1 MTERGYLLRWNES
14 QWDRWS
20 SMPRLSLTAVPRT
33 KFLLL
38 KAPLSTVYEEKYGDR
53 NVFTVPMYVQRLIA
67 KGIAVGLVI
76 DCTSLDLKK
85 FHGATGTLVTATNY
99 YIHNANEWDDFGI
112 DYHKLVATDGKAD
125 TTNDTD
131 TDTSDDPLTISP
143 KTIKEFLDL
152 CVQHWKDNPT
162 MHISLFDGRGGN
174 GAASFLAAYY
184 LCHKFK
190 APVHTALS
198 LVEKASPSSTCEQ
211 KGLYDIDLLKEL
223 QEAFKGKTDITLD
236 NSKLP
241 SWWFAAGDDDPSRKR
256 ILTIPAAQ
264 DLKRPRDD
272 SFSMPKPPNKKV
284 PASGGVGIGGDSV
297 PMQVLSPDSQ
307 RYIRAMTVI
316 KQLINAQ
323 GELKKFPIRS
333 ECNLNEDHIQNL
345 QGGGY
350 KVTWRSKGRRGLLLV
365 LSDGIYFLENMKC
378 DSKIQ
383 VSILTCPLYIP
394 NPQKPSMVQHR
405 TLLDVTLVMDREKN
419 VVVPR
424 FLVSDILIHMGATVM
439 HKPFTQR
446 LKFLMDGVIIARKKT
461 ANIWNYQKEK
471 IRMRAKEFFELE
483 KAEFVCSQVVKAQLH
498 DTDGIEI
505 IQSGGQYAGSTM
517 RCASGDDVTMR
528 KLVDRIKTMS

>member
-1 MTERGYLLRWNES
+1 
-14 QWDRWS
+14 
-20 SMPRLSLTAVPRT
+20 MPRLSLTAVPRT

-38 KAPLSTVYEEKYGDR
+38 KAPVSTVYEEKYGDR

-85 FHGATGTLVTATNY
+85 FHGSAIGKNF
-99 YIHNANEWDDFGI
+99 YIHNSNEWDDFGI

-125 TTNDTD
+125 TSTDNDTD

-143 KTIKEFLDL
+143 ETIKEFLDV
-152 CVQHWKDNPT
+152 CVQHWKDNAT
-162 MHISLFDGRGGN
+162 MHIALFDGRGGN
-174 GAASFLAAYY
+174 GAASFFAAYY

-223 QEAFKGKTDITLD
+223 QDAFKGKTDITLD
-236 NSKLP
+236 YSKLP
-241 SWWFAAGDDDPSRKR
+241 SWWFAAGDDDPSRKEM
-256 ILTIPAAQ
+256 LTIPAAQ

-284 PASGGVGIGGDSV
+284 AASGGNDIGGVSL

-333 ECNLNEDHIQNL
+333 ECILNEDHIKNL
-345 QGGGY
+345 QGGGH
-350 KVTWRSKGRRGLLLV
+350 KVTWRSEGRRGLLLI
-365 LSDGIYFLENMKC
+365 LSDGIYFLENM
-378 DSKIQ
+378 DSESIQ

-424 FLVSDILIHMGATVM
+424 FLVSDILIHMGATLM

-461 ANIWNYQKEK
+461 VNIWNYQKEK

-483 KAEFVCSQVVKAQLH
+483 KAEFVCTQVAKAQLH

-505 IQSGGQYAGSTM
+505 IESGGQYAGSTM
-517 RCASGDDVTMR
+517 FCASGDVDTMR
-528 KLVDRIKTMS
+528 KLMDRIKTMS